1 MHWFHSKVILP
12 VDNIPD
18 DTNPQVDAPQPETFP
33 ALTRN
38 CDNPNPKLGKAFEKL
53 LERIEHRKDVKEL
66 KERKEGS
73 TRKSI
78 EGWLDKPERLSPYWC
93 EAHGFCHSE
102 RLSDHR
108 PDCARER

>member
-1 MHWFHSKVILP
+1 V
-12 VDNIPD
+12 
-18 DTNPQVDAPQPETFP
+18 
-33 ALTRN
+33 
-38 CDNPNPKLGKAFEKL
+38 
-53 LERIEHRKDVKEL
+53 
-66 KERKEGS
+66 KERKEGA

-78 EGWLDKPERLSPYWC
+78 ETWLEKPERMNPYWC